1 MELDR
6 NNIGM
11 KRFILLLVSLIIG
24 TAAASAQ
31 DLIVKRNG
39 EEIRARVTAVG
50 TDTISYKLFDEANGV
65 VYTIMKG
72 EVVLI
77 KYENGRNEVITARS
91 SSYDPLLYGTREP
104 VAGIKPGMKY
114 RELKDLY
121 NHKEYVRGL
130 VQHHNPAGAGVG
142 SFFIPGLGQ
151 MICGEGWR
159 GTAFLGGCIA
169 ANVVSAVGIQQGSE
183 VVYLIGAAASLTAQ
197 IWSIVDA
204 VRVAKVKNMY
214 ERDLMRTYAVDVD
227 LYPSVDCMRTSSG
240 LVPTAGMTLALKF

>member
-1 MELDR
+1 
-6 NNIGM
+6 M
-11 KRFILLLVSLIIG
+11 KRLITIL
-24 TAAASAQ
+24 TAVFLAAVTSSAQ
-31 DLIVKRNG
+31 DIIVNRTG

-50 TDTISYKLFDEANGV
+50 PDTISYELYDTNNGV

-77 KYENGRNEVITARS
+77 KYQDGRNEVIKHAS

-104 VAGIKPGMKY
+104 VAGIRPGMKY

-121 NHKEYVRGL
+121 NHKEYIRGL
-130 VQHHNPAGAGVG
+130 VQHHNPAGVGVG

-159 GTAFLGGCIA
+159 GTAFFGSWVA
-169 ANVVSAVGIQQGSE
+169 ANVVKAIAIQQDSE
-183 VVYLIGAAASLTAQ
+183 EFYLVGLAAGLSVK

-204 VRVAKVKNMY
+204 TRVAKVKNMY
-214 ERDLMRTYAVDVD
+214 ERDLMRLASVDFEM
-227 LYPSVDCMRTSSG
+227 YPSVNYIKTSTG
-240 LVPTAGMTLALKF
+240 IQPTAGLTLAMKF